1 MKYFICLFLYNLHNL
16 TYYPDYIFVDDDL
29 LLDAKVK
36 MAVVDDVIYDEKFEK
51 KFKVRLIHHIRL

>member
-1 MKYFICLFLYNLHNL
+1 MRLPYFI
-16 TYYPDYIFVDDDL
+16 DYIFVDDDL

-36 MAVVDDVIYDEKFEK
+36 MAVVDEVIYDVKFEK